1 MSSIRDLETRRN
13 AILDEMGSIRGM
25 RRGTITQQFLK
36 VPQKGKKEP
45 ARRGPYYV
53 FSRSEGGKTVSQRLR
68 SAEELQQ
75 AREDVA
81 QYKRF
86 VALCKELE
94 GLTEKLGELERG
106 TQETPEKKRRRSRPS
121 KTRK

>member
-68 SAEELQQ
+68 SVEDLQQ
-75 AREDVA
+75 ARQDVA

-86 VALCKELE
+86 VALCREFE
-94 GLTEKLGELERG
+94 RLTEQLGQLEQQP
-106 TQETPEKKRRRSRPS
+106 QEPPEKKRRKSPSS